1 MNKESLQERPG
12 LEVGEGGVGG
22 EVDLGGGDG
31 DVAMVEGPT
40 VGILGLRFIVAVLAH
55 HPPVVVATEMMT
67 FRDLVVPC
75 TGGHATHPDAL
86 EHRHEREVD
95 IQTDAFW
102 QALPE
107 HLSRD
112 RTDKGTEGFEVG
124 IVAMVT

>member
-1 MNKESLQERPG
+1 
-12 LEVGEGGVGG
+12 
-22 EVDLGGGDG
+22 
-31 DVAMVEGPT
+31 
-40 VGILGLRFIVAVLAH
+40 
-55 HPPVVVATEMMT
+55 MMT
-67 FRDLVVPC
+67 FRDLIVPR

-95 IQTDAFW
+95 IQTDALR
-102 QALPE
+102 QTLAK